1 MVLPYVAEQR
11 QGIPD
16 TGGLRT
22 LRDRDAGLGGAVSAV
37 RLRAS
42 LHVVRPADVRGGEQP
57 GDVGPGQVDRRPA
70 GCLLAPDGPA
80 DLADRVRPD
89 DGIDAANR
97 GASNALGRPAGD

>member
-42 LHVVRPADVRGGEQP
+42 LHVVRPADVRGGQQP
-57 GDVGPGQVDRRPA
+57 GDVGPGQVDRRPS
-70 GCLLAPDGPA
+70 GCLLALDGPA
-80 DLADRVRPD
+80 ELADRVRSAD
-89 DGIDAANR
+89 VIGAAHGR
-97 GASNALGRPAGD
+97 ATPALGRPA